1 MVRLRIALGV
11 AASIVAVAALT
22 IVFAVT
28 GVAQGNG
35 NGLPNGPNVVVTN
48 TPLPVTGNVTATM
61 SGNVSANIINPANN
75 PVLVRNV
82 DGKELWQEN
91 REIIIPVSFPDAFI
105 EFSTVP
111 AGKALVIEHV
121 NVRVADSG
129 SDAPELSWIVL
140 YNQFP
145 FGASPGADGLTLVT
159 RTQDET
165 SVADAVTKFYVGPG
179 QTPRVYVS
187 RTDLNTLGSA
197 IALLTGYLV
206 NYP

>member
-11 AASIVAVAALT
+11 ASSLVAVAALT
-22 IVFAVT
+22 IVFAGT
-28 GVAQGNG
+28 GQAQG
-35 NGLPNGPNVVVTN
+35 GPNVFVTN
-48 TPLPVTGNVTATM
+48 TPLPVTGNVTATL

-75 PVLVRNV
+75 PVLVRNL

-91 REIIIPVSFPDAFI
+91 REIIIPVSFPDVFI

-111 AGKALVIEHV
+111 AGKVLVIEHV

-129 SDAPELSWIVL
+129 SDAPVLSWIVL

-159 RTQDET
+159 QTQDET
-165 SVADAVTKFYVGPG
+165 SVADVVTKFYVAPG
-179 QTPRVYVS
+179 QKPQVYVA
-187 RTDLNTLGSA
+187 RTDLSTLGSA